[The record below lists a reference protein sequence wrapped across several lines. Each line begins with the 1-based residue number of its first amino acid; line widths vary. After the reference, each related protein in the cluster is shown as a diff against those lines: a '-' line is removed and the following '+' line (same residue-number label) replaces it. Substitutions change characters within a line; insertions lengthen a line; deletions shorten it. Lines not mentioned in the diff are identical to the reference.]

1 MRSPAR
7 RSERRAN
14 RASSARSILSFR
26 VCVAEAESMATALSR
41 SPLYVRGGHLHAL
54 EKLFVA
60 HSIHRQEDIYDLS
73 CSMAQRSGGLTGQGC
88 WCRDCLGGK
97 AGWGRA
103 AEGRK
108 GLTGQEW
115 GGEQCCLGDR
125 ASREMGRRDSTLG
138 PALSSTR

>member
-1 MRSPAR
+1 
-7 RSERRAN
+7 
-14 RASSARSILSFR
+14 
-26 VCVAEAESMATALSR
+26 MATALSR

-108 GLTGQEW
+108 GLTGQGW
-115 GGEQCCLGDR
+115 GGAVLPRQRFNWAGV
-125 ASREMGRRDSTLG
+125 GG
-138 PALSSTR
+138 SSAA

>member
-1 MRSPAR
+1 M
-7 RSERRAN
+7 
-14 RASSARSILSFR
+14 
-26 VCVAEAESMATALSR
+26 CVAEAESMATAFSR

-108 GLTGQEW
+108 GLTGQGW
-115 GGEQCCLGDR
+115 GEQRCLGGR
-125 ASREMGRRDSTLG
+125 ASREMGRGRDSTLG
-138 PALSSTR
+138 PALSSTRAIKPYCVRLWVSEDLSLV